1 MPSLTPSLRPRPLAL
16 ACLLTLLAGCAV
28 GPDYHRP
35 GVDMPI
41 AYKEAAGWKQAA
53 PSDDQPRSAWWQAF
67 GDEQLDALMRQ
78 VEISNQNV
86 AQYAAQYAQ
95 AQAVVRQADAS
106 FYPTVTA
113 TASGT
118 RSGNASGTTG
128 SKTSTS
134 STTRSGVSN
143 EVSASGSLSW
153 ELDLWG
159 KLRRTREEDVA
170 SAQASRADLANALLS
185 AQSSLAQDYFA
196 LRILDERIALYEKTV
211 AAYTRYAS
219 IVENQYAE
227 AQSSRADVAQA
238 RNQLESAKASM
249 HDLAWQRAQ
258 YEHAIAILL
267 GKAPAAFSLPAVIG
281 GQMQVPVTPVGLAS
295 TLLERRPDIAS
306 SERSMA
312 KANAAI
318 GVAIAA
324 YYPDLTLSASA
335 GFQNS
340 SASKLF
346 TAPYRFWSLGP
357 SFSQTLFDGGSI
369 KAQVEQA
376 RASYDAAVAS
386 YRQTVLTA
394 LGQVEDYLA
403 KMRIMESEMQ
413 AQQAATDAAIVSARV
428 TRDQYEAGK
437 INYLDVATTEA
448 TSLSAQQSLWEL
460 KGTQLT
466 TSVQLIVALGGGW
479 HADEAEASPAVH
491 QTDKKPAKKP
501 AN

>member
-1 MPSLTPSLRPRPLAL
+1 MTMPSLTPSLRLRPMAM

-35 GVDMPI
+35 TVDMPI
-41 AYKEAAGWKQAA
+41 AYKEATGWKQAA
-53 PSDDQPRSAWWQAF
+53 PSDDQPRRAWWQAF

-106 FYPTVTA
+106 FFPTVTA

-118 RSGNASGTTG
+118 RSGNASGTTS
-128 SKTSTS
+128 SKTTTSTA

-170 SAQASRADLANALLS
+170 SAQASQADLANALLS
-185 AQSSLAQDYFA
+185 AQSSLAQDYFS

-219 IVENQYAE
+219 IVENQYTE

-281 GQMQVPVTPVGLAS
+281 GPMQVPVTPVGLAS

-403 KMRIMESEMQ
+403 KMRIMESEIQ

-479 HADEAEASPAVH
+479 HADDGEASSAAH
-491 QTDKKPAKKP
+491 QADKTP